1 MSNRKSNEME
11 CFFKPKGVAL
21 VGATA
26 NPNKGAFSIWHNLK
40 TGFRGPIY
48 PVNPRYTELD
58 GQPCY
63 SSVRDVPDP
72 VELVIVFVPAPMV
85 LPVVRD
91 CVDRGIPGVIIESAG
106 FAETGETGKKLQD
119 ELTEIIRESD
129 IRIWGPNC
137 MGVVDAVSR
146 HVFSF
151 VSPAIWDDGLPAG
164 DVSLVVQSGML
175 SGGFLIDLMS
185 HGIMGVSKVCS
196 IGNKAD
202 VDECDLLEYLIKDS
216 DTRAICLYIESIKDG
231 RRFLHA
237 CRSSRKPI
245 VLLQGGKS
253 EKGAVAAMSHTA
265 SLSGNGA
272 VWNGAM
278 DQAGVV
284 RADDFNQMMD
294 LGRSLAIHP
303 EPLERETGRVAVV
316 TFSGAAGIVSADF
329 MDRYGLELADLSEN
343 ARKLLKGV
351 YPEWMPVSNPIDLW
365 PAIERSG
372 IERAYG
378 EAIRA
383 VYDDSG
389 VDAVLFHIFLG
400 GLALKFNLQS
410 AIEAARAAGK
420 PTFFWLLGKKDIAEA
435 FQKEARDL
443 GVPVFRELSR
453 AVECMAAVLSRKRKK
468 GVLFKYPGSEF

>member
-1 MSNRKSNEME
+1 ME
-11 CFFKPKGVAL
+11 YFFKPKGIAL

-26 NPNKGAFSIWHNLK
+26 NPNKGAFSIWRNLK
-40 TGFRGPIY
+40 TGFKGPIY
-48 PVNPRYTELD
+48 PVNPRYAELD

-63 SSVRDVPDP
+63 PSVRDVPDP

-85 LPVVRD
+85 LPVIGD

-106 FAETGETGKKLQD
+106 FAETGEEGRQLQD
-119 ELTEIIRESD
+119 ELTAIARKAG

-137 MGVVDAVSR
+137 MGVVDAIAR

-151 VSPAIWDDGLPAG
+151 VSPTIWEDGLPPG
-164 DVSLVVQSGML
+164 EVSLVVQSGML

-185 HGIMGVSKVCS
+185 QSIMGISKVCS

-202 VDECDLLEYLIKDS
+202 VDECDVLEYLIKDE
-216 DTRAICLYIESIKDG
+216 DTRAIGLYIESIKDG
-231 RRFLHA
+231 RRFLNA
-237 CRSSRKPI
+237 CRNSGKPI
-245 VLLQGGKS
+245 VLLHGGKS
-253 EKGAVAAMSHTA
+253 EKGAMAAMSHTA

-272 VWNGAM
+272 VLNGAL
-278 DQAGVV
+278 DQARVV
-284 RADDFNQMMD
+284 KADDFNEMMD
-294 LGRSLAIHP
+294 LARSLAMYP
-303 EPLERETGRVAVV
+303 EPLKRKTGRVAVV

-329 MDRYGLELADLSEN
+329 MDRYGLELADLSEKS
-343 ARKLLKGV
+343 RTVLKGV

-378 EAIRA
+378 ESVRA
-383 VYDDSG
+383 VCEDSG

-400 GLALKFNLQS
+400 GLARKFNLQS
-410 AIEAARAAGK
+410 TMQVVRETGK
-420 PTFFWLLGKKDIAEA
+420 PAFFWLLGQKDLAEA

-453 AVECMAAVLSRKRKK
+453 AVECMAAVLCRKR
-468 GVLFKYPGSEF
+468 GEG

>member
-1 MSNRKSNEME
+1 MISNIRSNSLEY
-11 CFFKPKGVAL
+11 FFKPKGIAL

-40 TGFRGPIY
+40 TGFTGPIY

-119 ELTEIIRESD
+119 ELTAIARKGQT
-129 IRIWGPNC
+129 RIWGPNC
-137 MGVVDAVSR
+137 MGVVDAVR
-146 HVFSF
+146 RYVFSF
-151 VSPAIWDDGLPAG
+151 VSPTIWDDGLPPG
-164 DVSLVVQSGML
+164 EVSLVVQSGML

-185 HGIMGVSKVCS
+185 NGIMGVSKVCS

-202 VDECDLLEYLIKDS
+202 VDESDLLEYLLEDS
-216 DTRAICLYIESIKDG
+216 DTRAIGLYIESIKDG
-231 RRFLHA
+231 RRFLNA
-237 CRSSRKPI
+237 CRNSGKPI

-253 EKGAVAAMSHTA
+253 EKGAAAAMSHTA

-272 VWNGAM
+272 VLGGAM

-294 LGRSLAIHP
+294 LARSLAMYP
-303 EPLERETGRVAVV
+303 EPLKRKTGRVAVV

-329 MDRYGLELADLSEN
+329 MDRYGLELADLSE
-343 ARKLLKGV
+343 KTHTLLKGV

-378 EAIRA
+378 ESIRA
-383 VYDDSG
+383 VCDDAG

-400 GLALKFNLQS
+400 GLARKFNLQTVIQ
-410 AIEAARAAGK
+410 ATRKAGK
-420 PTFFWLLGKKDIAEA
+420 PAFFWLLGQKDLAEA

-453 AVECMAAVLSRKRKK
+453 AVECMAAVVSRRGRKE
-468 GVLFKYPGSEF
+468 VP